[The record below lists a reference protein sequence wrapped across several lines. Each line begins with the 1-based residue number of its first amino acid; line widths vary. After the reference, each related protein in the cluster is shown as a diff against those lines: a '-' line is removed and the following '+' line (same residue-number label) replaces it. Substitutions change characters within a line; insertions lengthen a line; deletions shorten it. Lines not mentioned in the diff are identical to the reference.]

1 MARINLLPWREEY
14 RREKK
19 QEFLTQLAGVC
30 ILAAL
35 ICYGWMQSVDNA
47 IASQRERNAIL
58 DNEIKLLSKKVEEI
72 QRLKKER
79 RELLDRMRV
88 IQDLEGKRSII
99 VHYFDEFAKAVPDGV
114 YITSLK
120 RSGNVFSI
128 VGVSESNN
136 RISSFMRQLDASD
149 WFSDPN
155 LKSVKALSG
164 SDDEEGQATFAM
176 DLKAVLPDSG
186 ENKDG

>member
-1 MARINLLPWREEY
+1 MARINLLPWREEL

-19 QEFLTQLAGVC
+19 QEFLTQLAAVC
-30 ILAAL
+30 LFAVIV
-35 ICYGWMQSVDNA
+35 CYAWVKSVDAA
-47 IASQRERNAIL
+47 IATQKDRNGVL

-72 QRLKKER
+72 KQLKKER

-120 RSGNVFSI
+120 RSGDVFSI
-128 VGVSESNN
+128 IGVSESNN
-136 RISSFMRQLDASD
+136 RISTFMRQLDGSD

-155 LKSVKALSG
+155 LKSVKAISG
-164 SDDEEGQATFAM
+164 DVDGQATFAM
-176 DLKAVLPDSG
+176 DLKAVVPGSG
-186 ENKDG
+186 EEKDG

>member
-1 MARINLLPWREEY
+1 MARINLLPWREEL

-30 ILAAL
+30 IVAAL
-35 ICYGWMQSVDNA
+35 VCFAWVKSVDNA
-47 IASQRERNAIL
+47 IADQRSRNGML
-58 DNEIKLLSKKVEEI
+58 DNEIKLLAKKVEEI
-72 QRLKKER
+72 KQLKKER

-114 YITSLK
+114 YITSFK
-120 RSGNVFSI
+120 RSGNTFSI

-136 RISSFMRQLDASD
+136 RISSFMRQLDASE
-149 WFSDPN
+149 WFSDPD
-155 LKSVKALSG
+155 LKSVKAISG
-164 SDDEEGQATFAM
+164 SDEDGQSNFAM
-176 DLKAVLPDSG
+176 DLKAVVPDAG
-186 ENKDG
+186 EKKDG